1 MLRASNLFSM
11 KKLTQFSV
19 NYPVT
24 VLMVVL
30 GVLLLGYI
38 SYDKLGVDLFPD
50 LNSPRIFVEITSGER
65 PPEEME
71 QQFVENIEALAIRQS
86 DVIQVTSISRVGSA
100 QITVEY
106 AWDKDMD
113 EAFLDLQKALNTLT
127 QNSEIDELQI
137 TQHDPNTSPVM
148 IIGLAHTEI
157 DDMNEVR
164 KVAENYIR
172 NELVRL
178 EGVAEVELSGQEE
191 SEIIIET
198 DIYRLEAQSL
208 SMDEVANRIQNFNR
222 NVSGGR
228 ISDMGMQY
236 IVKGVSMLQTVE
248 DFENLIVGYKQVR
261 TQADGQPVGD
271 RAPIYLK
278 DVAIVSIGNKEPMNI
293 VHINGQR
300 CLGLSIFKETK
311 YNTVKS
317 VEQINEA
324 LVSIEKALP
333 GYKLIGVT
341 NQGRFISAAINEVQE
356 TALLG
361 ILLAVIVLFVFLRRF
376 GTTMIVSIAIP
387 ISIIA
392 TFNLMYF
399 NHLTINIMTL
409 GGLALGAGMLVD
421 NAIVVME
428 NIFRNH
434 ENGMSVREAAIT
446 GTAQV
451 GGAITASTLTT
462 IIVFLPIVYLHG
474 ASGELFKDQAWTVA
488 FSLVS
493 SLLVAIFLI
502 PMMYHR
508 FYRNR
513 KSPSK
518 AKSVKVGGYGRFL
531 GQVLK
536 VKWMVILLATIAIG
550 ASVLL
555 VPKIGTEFMPKTE
568 TRELTIDLKLQE
580 GTELRRTESTVR
592 NIEGILIEYLGDN
605 MDKIY
610 SQVGPSSGITG
621 DASSVFEGENTA
633 EIKIMLTAESSIS
646 TESVVKTVDKLTAN
660 IEGLEITFSQEESA
674 LQSILGTDEAPVVV
688 EVRGE
693 ELDEIEHVVNQVKE
707 RMLTLEGV
715 FNVQSSIEDGAPEV
729 EIKVDRMRAGMYNID
744 INTVISQIQD
754 QLEGKSAGE
763 LEKSGEMQD
772 ITIKV
777 PEKGI
782 DEISSFIITSGDQ
795 VFRLNEIAEVSF
807 GTSPKEI
814 FRRNQNRIGKV
825 TAQLQK
831 GIALDHIST
840 EIREATSD
848 INLLPDYRILVT
860 GEEEKRQESL
870 DNLAFALLLSI
881 VLVYMVLA
889 SQFESLIHPFTILL
903 TIPLAV
909 VGSILIFYFMGKTLN
924 IMAII
929 GVIMLVGIAVNDS
942 IILVDR
948 INQLIR
954 DGVERK
960 QAILEAGQQRIRPI
974 IMTSLTTILALLPL
988 TIGFGESASLRSPMA
1003 LAVVGGLV
1011 TSTLLTLVVIP
1022 CVYDVLDRVRV
1033 FFVRSSSNVE
1043 RADLAETKG

>member
-1 MLRASNLFSM
+1 M

-30 GVLLLGYI
+30 GVVLLGYI

-50 LNSPRIFVEITSGER
+50 LNSPRIFVEVTSGER

-86 DVIQVTSISRVGSA
+86 DVVQVTSVSRVGSA

-106 AWDKDMD
+106 AWNKDMD

-127 QNSEIDELQI
+127 QNSEIDELKI
-137 TQHDPNTSPVM
+137 TQHDPNTTPVM
-148 IIGLAHTEI
+148 IIGLTHDEI
-157 DDMNEVR
+157 TDMNELR

-198 DIYRLEAQSL
+198 DVYRLESQNL
-208 SMDEVANRIQNFNR
+208 SMDEIASRIQNFNR

-228 ISDMGMQY
+228 ISDMGIQY
-236 IVKGVSMLQTVE
+236 IVKGVSMLQDVE
-248 DFENLIVGYKQVR
+248 DFENLIVGYKAVR
-261 TQADGQPVGD
+261 TQASEQSAEGVEM
-271 RAPIYLK
+271 APIYLK
-278 DVAIVSIGNKEPMNI
+278 DVAFVRVGNKDPDNI
-293 VHINGQR
+293 VHINGER
-300 CLGLSIFKETK
+300 CVGLSIYKETK
-311 YNTVKS
+311 YNTVRS
-317 VEQINEA
+317 VEQIDEA
-324 LVSIEKALP
+324 LVNIEKALP
-333 GYKLIGVT
+333 GYKLTKVT
-341 NQGRFISAAINEVQE
+341 NQGRFISSAISEVQE

-361 ILLAVIVLFVFLRRF
+361 ILLAVVVLFLFLRRF
-376 GTTMIVSIAIP
+376 GTTLIVSIAIP

-434 ENGMSVREAAIT
+434 ENGMSVREAAVT

-462 IIVFLPIVYLHG
+462 IVVFLPIVYLHG

-488 FSLVS
+488 FSLLS
-493 SLLVAIFLI
+493 SLVVAIFLI
-502 PMMYHR
+502 PMMYDR
-508 FYRNR
+508 FYRKR
-513 KSPSK
+513 KAPLK
-518 AKSVKVGGYGRFL
+518 AKSVQVAGYGRFL
-531 GQVLK
+531 EKVLK
-536 VKWMVILLATIAIG
+536 MKWIVIIVSTVAIA

-555 VPKIGTEFMPKTE
+555 VPYIGTEFMPKTE

-580 GTELRRTESTVR
+580 GTKLERTEATVR
-592 NIEGILIEYLGDN
+592 NIEEILKEYLGDN
-605 MDKIY
+605 LDIVFA
-610 SQVGPSSGITG
+610 QAGPSGG
-621 DASSVFEGENTA
+621 LSSDETAVFEGENTA
-633 EIKIMLTAESSIS
+633 QIKVILNKQSTIS
-646 TESVVKTVDKLTAN
+646 TESIVKTLSNMMNNVP
-660 IEGLEITFSQEESA
+660 GLELTFSQEESA
-674 LQSILGTDEAPVVV
+674 LQSILGTDESPVVV

-693 ELDEIEHVVNQVKE
+693 ELDEIENIVNQVKE
-707 RMLTLEGV
+707 KMLRMEGL
-715 FNVQSSIEDGAPEV
+715 FNVQTSIEDGAPEV
-729 EIKVDRMRAGMYNID
+729 EVHVDRMRAGMYNLN
-744 INTVISQIQD
+744 INTVISQIQE
-754 QLEGKSAGE
+754 QLEGMNAGQ

-782 DEISSFIITSGDQ
+782 DEINSFIITSGDQ
-795 VFRLNEIAEVSF
+795 VFRLNEIADVTY
-807 GTSPKEI
+807 GVAPKEI
-814 FRRNQNRIGKV
+814 IRRNQNRIGKV
-825 TAQLQK
+825 TAQLEK
-831 GIALDHIST
+831 GIALDHVAND
-840 EIREATSD
+840 IREQVSTID
-848 INLLPDYRILVT
+848 LLPEYRIMVT

-870 DNLAFALLLSI
+870 QNLTFALLLSI
-881 VLVYMVLA
+881 VLVYMVMA

-909 VGSILIFYFMGKTLN
+909 VGTIITFFLLGKTLN

-954 DGVERK
+954 EGVDRK
-960 QAILEAGQQRIRPI
+960 QAILQAGQQRIRPI

-988 TIGFGESASLRSPMA
+988 TFGFGESASLRSPMA
-1003 LAVVGGLV
+1003 LAVVGGLI

-1022 CVYDVLDRVRV
+1022 CVYDVLDRFRLL
-1033 FFVRSSSNVE
+1033 FVKSNSKPE
-1043 RADLAETKG
+1043 PAN